1 MGRLLIVLAG
11 LLALVLVA
19 GVMGQGAW
27 RSAYVALA
35 TSVKSGMQ
43 PGAPQG
49 ALAFT
54 PATAEFVWQKLVS
67 DLGRACLLGL
77 LAVGV
82 AWFARRGKIPAPL
95 ASAGV
100 LLLILIELWPVS
112 ARVMGTF
119 VGDVTER
126 NLEAGRDDVVDFLE
140 RQGPPGTF
148 RILPDPREFQSNRFA
163 GFGIASLGG
172 MHAAKPRLVQDLF
185 DRRLKE
191 NLGWLRLLN
200 VAYIV
205 QYGALPEPSP
215 YLAVVY
221 KRGVALPGAHPA
233 GEDSA
238 YASVTANL
246 VALPRATLVGR
257 YAVVQP
263 AEAIL
268 DSVRLATREMGDFTY
283 LEQDPHLRL
292 GPVAGGR
299 VRIASY
305 RLNDVTIDVE
315 TPGPALLRLAD
326 QWYPDWTARVDGR
339 PTPVL
344 KADYLLRAV
353 QVPAGRHQV
362 VFRFESPAV
371 RRGLLVSLISL
382 VVVLAGFAASGWRRW
397 RGPAAGGQA
406 QRPVTG
412 EEAA

>member
-1 MGRLLIVLAG
+1 
-11 LLALVLVA
+11 
-19 GVMGQGAW
+19 
-27 RSAYVALA
+27 
-35 TSVKSGMQ
+35 MQ
-43 PGAPQG
+43 LGTPQG
-49 ALAFT
+49 PLAFT
-54 PATAEFVWQKLVS
+54 PATAEFVWQKLVT

-77 LAVGV
+77 LAIGV
-82 AWFARRGKIPAPL
+82 AWFARRGKILAPL

-119 VGDVTER
+119 IGDVTER
-126 NLEAGRDDVVDFLE
+126 NLEAGRDDVVEFLE
-140 RQGPPGTF
+140 QQGLPGTF

-185 DRRLKE
+185 DRDAKN
-191 NLGWLRLLN
+191 NLNWLGLLN
-200 VAYIV
+200 VVYIV
-205 QYGALPEPSP
+205 QYGEYGNPPPFLRLVFRRPAFLSNGPTGRDT
-215 YLAVVY
+215 VY
-221 KRGVALPGAHPA
+221 QCV
-233 GEDSA
+233 
-238 YASVTANL
+238 YANL
-246 VALPRATLVGR
+246 AALPRATLVGG

-263 AEAIL
+263 PRAIV
-268 DSVRLATREMGDFTY
+268 DSVSSAARDMADFTY
-283 LEQDPHLRL
+283 LEQDPHLQL
-292 GPVAGGR
+292 GPVAGGQ
-299 VRIASY
+299 VRITSY
-305 RLNDVTIDVE
+305 RLNDVTLEVE

-326 QWYPDWTARVDGR
+326 AWYPDWTARVDGR

-382 VVVLAGFAASGWRRW
+382 VVVLAGFAASWWMRW
-397 RGPAAGGQA
+397 RGPAAGGQG